1 MVLTEE
7 NPLNKVESEARLLE
21 KIMLLVPGFKGY
33 KEKEMRR
40 EADKLVR
47 DKFGRMLEKNRD
59 DLQDIYSVLIRNRL
73 EEAAEALDK
82 IIIKLD
88 GVVPKVEHA
97 SYGYS
102 GFFDAIK
109 ITEEDLDRMLRFDI
123 QLLDDSK
130 NLSDLVKA
138 FKDEVQNE
146 KFENVLTRG
155 DELSKLLDRLE
166 ETFEKR
172 VDVIRGLEVE

>member
-1 MVLTEE
+1 MTEE

-21 KIMLLVPGFKGY
+21 KIMLVVPGFKGY
-33 KEKEMRR
+33 KQKEMRR

-59 DLQDIYSVLIRNRL
+59 DLQDIHSILTRNRL
-73 EEAAEALDK
+73 EEAAESLDEV
-82 IIIKLD
+82 IIKLD
-88 GVVPKVEHA
+88 GIVPKVEHA

-109 ITEEDLDRMLRFDI
+109 ISEEDLDRMLQFDI
-123 QLLDDSK
+123 KLLDDSK
-130 NLSDLVKA
+130 SISNLVKT
-138 FKDEVQNE
+138 FKDEVQND
-146 KFENVLTRG
+146 KFENALTHG
-155 DELSKLLDRLE
+155 NELSESLDRLK

-172 VDVIRGLEVE
+172 VDVIRGLEAE